1 MFINASGSWNEYRYL
16 LTYKHPAFEM
26 ASLHGPWEGG
36 MQLPQRVGNNS
47 IFLYVQRSLGL
58 QVWEL
63 RRRAMR
69 ASDYTL
75 TAVQQRISLS
85 TNTVYRGF
93 CTQMSSPDAMLL
105 TPQLRSIMAS
115 VIGIIQWILN
125 SFTHRDCPHAC
136 LGWSCF
142 GVAPFLFVL
151 SYLCWYFITF
161 SSREVSRTEQPWSDL
176 VT

>member
-26 ASLHGPWEGG
+26 ASLHSPWEGG

-47 IFLYVQRSLGL
+47 IFLCVQRSLGL

-63 RRRAMR
+63 KMRAAR

-75 TAVQQRISLS
+75 TAVQQRISIS
-85 TNTVYRGF
+85 TKLFTWGF
-93 CTQMSSPDAMLL
+93 CTQISSPDAMLFTL
-105 TPQLRSIMAS
+105 QLRSIMAS
-115 VIGIIQWILN
+115 VIWIIKWILN

-136 LGWSCF
+136 LWWLCF
-142 GVAPFLFVL
+142 GVAPFSFVL

-161 SSREVSRTEQPWSDL
+161 SSREVPRTEQPWSDL